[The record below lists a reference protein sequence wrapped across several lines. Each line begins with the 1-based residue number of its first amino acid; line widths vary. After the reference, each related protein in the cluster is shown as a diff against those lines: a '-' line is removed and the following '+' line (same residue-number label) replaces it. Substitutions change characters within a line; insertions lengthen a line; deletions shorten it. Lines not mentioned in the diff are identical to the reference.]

1 MILSTPPPSSIAR
14 ISRPV
19 FKRWLFVS
27 FVLSVIGAS
36 FLVVVSR
43 HDKATSHANGIEASP
58 TTVVEIT
65 PVTVG
70 RINDIVR
77 AVGTLE
83 ANESVMIRPEIPGLI
98 TRILFTE
105 GQAVEKGMALIELDD
120 SELQAHVA
128 DAEAQLKIAHLT
140 YDRMMQ
146 LTGNQN
152 PFISEQQIDQ
162 AISTL
167 GTAKANYALYQ
178 TRLAKTRIRAPFAG
192 YVGIRRISPGDYVQP
207 GQDLVNLEDLHTLK
221 IDFKIPETFLPRLSI
236 GQQIEVIT
244 DADPTH
250 PFTGHIYV
258 LDPRVDSSS
267 RAVRVRARVPNAGGK
282 LRPGLFANIDLTLG
296 EQANAL
302 LVPEEAVIP
311 QRDKSFVYR
320 VQNHTARWTEVGL
333 GMRHGGLVQVLQGL
347 HEGDDIIRVGHHKIK
362 DGTAVAEAV
371 PR

>member
-302 LVPEEAVIP
+302 LLPEEAVIP

>member
-1 MILSTPPPSSIAR
+1 MSRPTPSSTSTAR
-14 ISRPV
+14 IPRPV
-19 FKRWLFVS
+19 IKRWWFVC
-27 FVLSVIGAS
+27 FVLGVIGAS
-36 FLVVVSR
+36 FLIVVSR
-43 HDKATSHANGIEASP
+43 HGKATSIAQVIEAP
-58 TTVVEIT
+58 ATTIVEIA

-70 RINDIVR
+70 RVHDTVR

-98 TRILFTE
+98 TRVLFTE

-120 SELQAHVA
+120 SELQAQLA
-128 DAEAQLKIAHLT
+128 DAESQLKIARLT

-192 YVGIRRISPGDYVQP
+192 YVGIRRVSPGDYVQP
-207 GQDLVNLEDLHTLK
+207 GQDLVNLEDLLTLK
-221 IDFKIPETFLPRLSI
+221 IDFKVPETFLTRLSI
-236 GQQIEVIT
+236 GQRIEIIT

-250 PFTGHIYV
+250 PCTGDIYV

-267 RAVRVRARVPNAGGK
+267 RAVRVRARVPNAGGR
-282 LRPGLFANIDLTLG
+282 LRPGLFANINLILS

-302 LVPEEAVIP
+302 LVPEEAVVP

-320 VQNHTARWTEVGL
+320 VQDDLARWTEVGL
-333 GMRHGGLVQVLQGL
+333 GMRQDGFVQVLQGL
-347 HEGDDIIRVGHHKIK
+347 HEGDHIIRVGHHKIK
-362 DGTAVAEAV
+362 DGAAVTASTK
-371 PR
+371 